1 MNINTTAPTSLPV
14 KTWFAMRVN
23 CTKFMLRMTLQ
34 RFTKSFLAPV
44 AMAVTCLVSCAG
56 ATNSEN
62 KITMDNNST
71 ETTKQATMAN
81 LPAAALDTATFA
93 NGCFWCTEA
102 IFEQLDGVISAE
114 SGYTGGKT
122 PNPTYKE
129 VCTGETGHAEAL
141 QIVYDPA
148 KISFDELLEVFWQ
161 THDPTTLN
169 RQGADVGTQY
179 RSGIFY
185 HNEEQRQKAEKYK
198 AELDKSGAF
207 DRPIVT
213 EITAFDK
220 FYVAED
226 YHQQYFENNEGNNPY
241 CTIVIR
247 PKVDK
252 FKKVFK
258 DKLKKENK

>member
-1 MNINTTAPTSLPV
+1 MNFTPLTMKLLLTSFITGLTA
-14 KTWFAMRVN
+14 
-23 CTKFMLRMTLQ
+23 
-34 RFTKSFLAPV
+34 
-44 AMAVTCLVSCAG
+44 LVSCAQKAPASNQSKFEQAKKNMEDTTVKPG
-56 ATNSEN
+56 QQPTG
-62 KITMDNNST
+62 KT
-71 ETTKQATMAN
+71 EI
-81 LPAAALDTATFA
+81 ATFA

-114 SGYTGGKT
+114 SGYTGGQID
-122 PNPTYKE
+122 NPTYKE
-129 VCTGETGHAEAL
+129 VCTGETGHAECL
-141 QIVYDPA
+141 QITFDPS

-185 HNEEQRQKAEKYK
+185 HTAMQKERAEKYK

-213 EITAFDK
+213 EITAFTK
-220 FYVAED
+220 FYSAED
-226 YHQQYFENNEGNNPY
+226 YHQQYFENNENSNSY
-241 CTIVIR
+241 CKIVIR

-252 FKKVFK
+252 FQKVFK
-258 DKLKKENK
+258 DKLKPGIK